1 MSTRLA
7 SPGPAGSVCRAEN
20 EYPWAKEVFMSKHL
34 ERDLENLQRDI
45 LALAASVEEAIH
57 KAIRALQNRDV
68 DLAGDVI
75 NGDDQID
82 EEENAIEEECL
93 KMLALHQPVA
103 IDLRRISA
111 CLMINTDLER
121 MGDLAEDIAER
132 AVALSKP
139 PLLPIP
145 EKLQR
150 MTDLTTTMVRQ
161 SLDAFVNLDT
171 QLARKVCRL
180 DDEVDRLNDDIIQEL
195 IQVMKDKPSMIEPG
209 LSLFSATRH
218 LERIADHATNI
229 AEEVIYLAEG
239 EIVRHRPTAFHEK
252 G

>member
-1 MSTRLA
+1 
-7 SPGPAGSVCRAEN
+7 
-20 EYPWAKEVFMSKHL
+20 
-34 ERDLENLQRDI
+34 
-45 LALAASVEEAIH
+45 
-57 KAIRALQNRDV
+57 
-68 DLAGDVI
+68 
-75 NGDDQID
+75 
-82 EEENAIEEECL
+82 
-93 KMLALHQPVA
+93 
-103 IDLRRISA
+103 
-111 CLMINTDLER
+111 MINTDLER
-121 MGDLAEDIAER
+121 MADLAEDIAER
-132 AVALSKP
+132 AIALSTP

-180 DDEVDRLNDDIIQEL
+180 DDEVDRLNNDIIQEL
-195 IQVMKDKPSMIEPG
+195 IQVMKEKPTMVEPG